1 MISPRPGHDRVRS
14 DIRRSPVPDLPPDGK
29 LARRGRDE
37 FREDAGRTTAIMV
50 AFFGLMLLSGIGL
63 MFALTQT
70 DHRTIRAEHSAFDN
84 ASRVA
89 PQ

>member
-1 MISPRPGHDRVRS
+1 MMSPRPGHDLVRS
-14 DIRRSPVPDLPPDGK
+14 DTRCPPIPDLSPDDE
-29 LARRGRDE
+29 LAGRGRKE
-37 FREDAGRTTAIMV
+37 FTQDAGRTTAIMV

-63 MFALTQT
+63 MYALTQT
-70 DHRTIRAEHSAFDN
+70 DHRTIGAEHSAFDN

>member
-1 MISPRPGHDRVRS
+1 MIPPRPGHDRVRS
-14 DIRRSPVPDLPPDGK
+14 DTRRSSIPGLLPDDK

-37 FREDAGRTTAIMV
+37 LREDAGRTTAIMV

-63 MFALTQT
+63 MYALTQT
-70 DHRTIRAEHSAFDN
+70 SHRTIGAEHSAFDN